1 MKMKCQNVYIYYD
14 IHIIMSAEF
23 SLSYQRFIC
32 TWKDPYFG
40 TYPCFLHLGFL
51 LLLIFYIN
59 FLSAQKITFMLPK
72 GLKAVFL
79 YSQQILQ
86 SEGVTHRWQQN
97 ALKAVNAC
105 VTFRP
110 PGIYIKH
117 ISQFL
122 KAFVRCRLC
131 PLTRANRSPW
141 WKCNGVQRKS
151 PPFLISLFQF
161 QHRNKYF
168 FHWNFFETRI
178 YFSLELKFQILS
190 TFFK

>member
-40 TYPCFLHLGFL
+40 TYPCFLHLGFIL
-51 LLLIFYIN
+51 LLLFYIN
-59 FLSAQKITFMLPK
+59 FLSAEKITFMLPK

-122 KAFVRCRLC
+122 QAFVAVYAHSRGRIDPHGGIVMAFKENRL
-131 PLTRANRSPW
+131 L
-141 WKCNGVQRKS
+141 
-151 PPFLISLFQF
+151 FLISLFQF
-161 QHRNKYF
+161 QHRHKYF

-178 YFSLELKFQILS
+178 YFSLELKF
-190 TFFK
+190 